1 MSSAPSASG
10 GRGGLSIGQVLQ
22 TLRPEFPDVSISKLR
37 FLEAEGLVTPQ
48 RTPSGYRKFSPAD
61 IDRIRYILTAQRDFY
76 YPLRVIRQHLDALER
91 GLEPPAAPGQ
101 PPRIPDFA
109 ARTRAG
115 VSAPARDAAD
125 SSTEAAR
132 RRPLQLSREELLT
145 HSGLEDEQQLSQ
157 LMSFGLIR
165 LQPGAEFFDSEA
177 LLVAMTVARLAAYG
191 LEPRHIR
198 AVKTAADREVG
209 LIEHVISPLRRQRGE
224 AAAERLDASLTEL
237 SELCLTLHAALL
249 RAALAPQP

>member
-1 MSSAPSASG
+1 MSSASSAAG

-22 TLRPEFPDVSISKLR
+22 ALRPEFPDVSISKLR
-37 FLEAEGLVTPQ
+37 FLEAEGLVAPQ
-48 RTPSGYRKFSPAD
+48 RTPSGYRKFLPAD
-61 IDRIRYILTAQRDFY
+61 VDRIRYILTAQRDFY

-91 GLEPPAAPGQ
+91 GLEPPSAPGQ
-101 PPRIPDFA
+101 PPRIPDFVA
-109 ARTRAG
+109 GTRSG
-115 VSAPARDAAD
+115 ISPSVRDLAEPSD
-125 SSTEAAR
+125 EAAR
-132 RRPLQLSREELLT
+132 RRPLQLSRDELLA
-145 HSGLEDEQQLSQ
+145 HSGLDDDQLVQ
-157 LMSFGLIR
+157 LVSYGLVR
-165 LQPGAEFFDSEA
+165 LPPGADFFDSEA

-224 AAAERLDASLTEL
+224 VAAERLNAALTEL

-249 RAALAPQP
+249 RGALAPEP